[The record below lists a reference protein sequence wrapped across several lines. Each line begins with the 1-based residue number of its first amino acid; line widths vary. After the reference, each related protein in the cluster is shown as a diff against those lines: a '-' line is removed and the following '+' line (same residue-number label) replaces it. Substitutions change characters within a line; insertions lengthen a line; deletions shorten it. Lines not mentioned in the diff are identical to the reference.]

1 MMPLNCADQYLRTVI
16 HLTLENTS
24 SSPVDFV
31 NLSFEDN
38 LDSRA
43 TALLDGGALSETET
57 FELEQDTLDRPVM
70 LWTPPED
77 GMTIASG
84 QRQSLRIKCRG
95 KVGW

>member
-1 MMPLNCADQYLRTVI
+1 M
-16 HLTLENTS
+16 
-24 SSPVDFV
+24 DFL

-43 TALLDGGALSETET
+43 TSLLEEGALSETET

-70 LWTPPED
+70 MWNPPED
-77 GMTIASG
+77 GIRIVPG
-84 QRQSLRIKCRG
+84 QRQNLRIKCRG